1 MDRALSPYAAP
12 EHTMARLVAY
22 VSNRTDRLLE
32 ALVEERSAVGEI
44 PSEHADAWGIGFY
57 QSGEVL
63 HKKRPHRGGDAVSWK
78 DIVGNVKTDCAV
90 IHLRKASVGDYRAE
104 NTHPFRMRQW
114 LFAHH
119 GTVHGFEAIR
129 EALSDTLP
137 DFLRR
142 NVRGTTDSELV
153 FHTFLSFLHDR
164 GVLDAPDVEHKVLTS
179 ALRSTVALV
188 DRLVSEVGAPEAELD
203 LVVSNGRTTAVAAR
217 GAPMFYVERSLATE
231 ARGPAGPG
239 FRYVLA
245 FAGESAPPDY
255 KPIARGTVLLVDRD
269 LTSRAL
275 PL

>member
-1 MDRALSPYAAP
+1 
-12 EHTMARLVAY
+12 MARLVAY
-22 VSNRTDRLLE
+22 VANRTDRLLD
-32 ALVEERSAVGEI
+32 ALREERAAVGEV
-44 PSEHADAWGIGFY
+44 PSESADAWGIGFY

-63 HKKRPHRGGDAVSWK
+63 HKKRPHRGGDAVSWQ

-90 IHLRKASVGDYRAE
+90 IHLRKASVGDYRSE

-119 GTVHGFEAIR
+119 GTVHGFDAIR
-129 EALSDTLP
+129 DALVETLP

-164 GVLDAPDVEHKVLTS
+164 GVLDAPDADPKLFMS
-179 ALRSTVALV
+179 AIRSTLALV
-188 DRLVSEVGAPEAELD
+188 DRLVSEIGAPEAELD
-203 LVVSNGRTTAVAAR
+203 MVISNGRSTTVVSR
-217 GAPMFYVERSLATE
+217 GAPMFFVERDLATE

-245 FAGESAPPDY
+245 YAGDAAPPDY
-255 KPIARGTVLLVDRD
+255 ARIARGSALWIERD
-269 LTSRAL
+269 LSTRTFSL
-275 PL
+275 